1 MTVIRGREA
10 IDAARTVKT
19 PCDWDITKAA
29 RDHYKG
35 FVAAMYTFNHGW
47 LFCGVHDALEDAVSA
62 FEGIKDLYAAA
73 PDVLDW
79 RQVSDMV
86 VFRNNGH
93 DPRNSCNLRWYVC
106 AVVIDE

>member
-10 IDAARTVKT
+10 IEAARTAKS
-19 PCDWDITKAA
+19 PCCWDITKAA
-29 RDHYKG
+29 RDNYKG

-47 LFCGVHDALEDAVSA
+47 LFCGAHDTLDDATSVFA
-62 FEGIKDLYAAA
+62 GIKDLYSAACDA
-73 PDVLDW
+73 LDW

-93 DPRNSCNLRWYVC
+93 DPRNPSNLYWYVC